1 MVVSPRG
8 GSLPTTLAPPVGR
21 ERTCSKRLLL
31 ASCQCKDWCL
41 GTLVE
46 GERGRGK
53 GQGAKGIQV
62 IHSGRLWIEPKR
74 EGGGRGRGKGH
85 PGYSLW
91 ASMNRPK
98 KEKERSRARKQK

>member
-1 MVVSPRG
+1 MG
-8 GSLPTTLAPPVGR
+8 GGA
-21 ERTCSKRLLL
+21 
-31 ASCQCKDWCL
+31 
-41 GTLVE
+41 
-46 GERGRGK
+46 RGK
-53 GQGAKGIQV
+53 GQGKGNQV